1 MIGKFKDELKGKLM
15 TEFITYA
22 SNVYAYLDDDNKEH
36 KKVKGINKCVRDK
49 VLRFNHYMDALL
61 LNKTIRCTQKRF
73 KSDHHIVTTEEV
85 NKIALS
91 RKDDK
96 KYKVLMELL
105 HNPQEQIKIY
115 LMNQKQK

>member
-61 LNKTIRCTQKRF
+61 LNKTIRYTQKRF

-105 HNPQEQIKIY
+105 HNP
-115 LMNQKQK
+115 

>member
-1 MIGKFKDELKGKLM
+1 
-15 TEFITYA
+15 
-22 SNVYAYLDDDNKEH
+22 
-36 KKVKGINKCVRDK
+36 
-49 VLRFNHYMDALL
+49 MDALL

-105 HNPQEQIKIY
+105 HNP
-115 LMNQKQK
+115 